1 MYFKM
6 MGLFF
11 GLVILNCLLFINLK
25 KLSNFIKYNDEY
37 CYGWAVSC
45 KGELIG
51 SDEVCLHKPTY
62 TSGIEIYKDEPEII
76 LE

>member
-1 MYFKM
+1 M
-6 MGLFF
+6 
-11 GLVILNCLLFINLK
+11 
-25 KLSNFIKYNDEY
+25 IKNYDEY

-51 SDEVCLHKPTY
+51 SDEVCLHRSTY